1 VDLPF
6 PVNAFELIDNTL
18 AVVVDDNTA
27 VKLYRRE
34 KKDTEWL
41 FEAELTELEHPSIKI
56 IPSV

>member
-34 KKDTEWL
+34 KKGTEWL

>member
-1 VDLPF
+1 MDLPF